1 MSSSPDVSSYV
12 DLTINDEDPVAILND
27 ILSSARGLLPGWQPE
42 AGQIEVVLSEAF
54 ANRTAQLAATINRL
68 PSATTE
74 VLLQLFGLTRS
85 DGTKATAT
93 IDVAMFASDTLYAGT
108 RFMYY
113 DPNEARSYIFTLD
126 ADFTGTSGSGLAV
139 TAEAVGAAY
148 NSSTSVG
155 ESLVLLTANDNF
167 NSATFATNP
176 STGADAETDSEYFTR
191 GTTLLASYT
200 TASTTA
206 SQIKYYV
213 SANKTYANRVEVYNR
228 RRYRDRDTT
237 ATDYGTHDGYALVAV
252 GGNVSTAA
260 SATAQVPVSTSN
272 LSDLYDSLTARVAS
286 GVTIDVMSAELAS
299 VSVTATVVKTSGA
312 VASTVKTA
320 VENAIKAY
328 FDPNQWDWSE
338 NTVRKNEL
346 ISLIDGISGV
356 DYVSSLTLD
365 GQTLIGTDNIGY
377 YTLSGGTKTTVNLDI
392 GQDGPAS
399 LVSPN
404 GTYAAGKLGFY
415 YVDADAADP
424 VLYEFRNT
432 SDVVISGGGATN
444 QPFEAVANGLQ
455 YNDTSN
461 GGSVDASATYPGT
474 GDPLGGSPSTLGSA
488 TATGAFTGGS
498 NDSNTFTVLNGTGA
512 VDSDLTV
519 RNLGT
524 LLTFGTLNITV
535 S

>member
-12 DLTINDEDPVAILND
+12 DLTIYDEDPVVILND

-74 VLLQLFGLTRS
+74 VLLQLFGLGRS
-85 DGTKATAT
+85 DGTKAVAT
-93 IDVAMFASDTLYAGT
+93 IDLAMHADDTLYAGT

-113 DPNEARSYIFTLD
+113 DRNEARSYIFTLD
-126 ADFTGTSGSGLAV
+126 ADVTTTSKSASGVAV

-148 NSSTSVG
+148 NSSTLVG

-167 NSATFATNP
+167 KSATFATNP
-176 STGADAETDSEYFTR
+176 TNGADAETDSDYFTR

-213 SANKTYANRVEVYNR
+213 SANKTYANRVEVFNR

-237 ATDYGTHDGYALVAV
+237 ATDYSTHDGYALVAV

-260 SATAQVPVSTSN
+260 SATAQLPVSTSN

-320 VENAIKAY
+320 IENAIKAY
-328 FDPNQWDWSE
+328 FDPNQWDWSS
-338 NTVRKNEL
+338 NTVRQNEL

-377 YTLSGGTKTTVNLDI
+377 YTASGGTA
-392 GQDGPAS
+392 AS
-399 LVSPN
+399 ATLV
-404 GTYAAGKLGFY
+404 TAGVTDAIYDPGDLGFY
-415 YVDADAADP
+415 YVDADVATP
-424 VLYEFRNT
+424 VVYEFENAESIT
-432 SDVVISGGGATN
+432 VTGGIGTGVFVAK
-444 QPFEAVANGLQ
+444 ANGIG

-461 GGSVDASATYPGT
+461 SGNVDAGATYQGT
-474 GDPLGGSPSTLGSA
+474 GTVAVALG
-488 TATGAFTGGS
+488 TATVSSGAITGGS

>member
-27 ILSSARGLLPGWQPE
+27 ILSSARGLLPGWYPE

-93 IDVAMFASDTLYAGT
+93 IDVTMFASDTLYAGT
-108 RFMYY
+108 LFMYY
-113 DPNEARSYIFTLD
+113 DRNTARSYIFRLD

-139 TAEAVGAAY
+139 TAEAIGAAY
-148 NSSTSVG
+148 NSSTLVG

-167 NSATFATNP
+167 SSATFATNP
-176 STGADAETDSEYFTR
+176 SDGADAETDSEYFTR
-191 GTTLLASYT
+191 GATLLASYT
-200 TASTTA
+200 SASTTA

-213 SANKTYANRVEVYNR
+213 SANKTYANRVEVFNR

-237 ATDYGTHDGYALVAV
+237 ATGYGTHDGYALVAV

-260 SATAQVPVSTSN
+260 SATAQVPVSASN
-272 LSDLYDSLTARVAS
+272 LLDLYDSLTARVAS

-320 VENAIKAY
+320 VENAIKAH
-328 FDPNQWDWSE
+328 FDPNQWDWSA
-338 NTVRKNEL
+338 NTVRQNEL

-356 DYVSSLTLD
+356 DYVSALTLD

-377 YTLSGGTKTTVNLDI
+377 YTASGGTA
-392 GQDGPAS
+392 AS
-399 LVSPN
+399 ATLVTS
-404 GTYAAGKLGFY
+404 GVTDATYAVGELGFY
-415 YVDADAADP
+415 YVDADVATP
-424 VLYEFRNT
+424 VVYEFENAE
-432 SDVVISGGGATN
+432 SIVVSGGAGTGVFVAK
-444 QPFEAVANGLQ
+444 ANGLG

-461 GGSVDASATYPGT
+461 SGNVDAGATYQGT
-474 GDPLGGSPSTLGSA
+474 GTVAAALG
-488 TATGAFTGGS
+488 TATVSSGAITGGS
-498 NDSNTFTVLNGTGA
+498 NDSNTFMVLNGTGA

-524 LLTFGTLNITV
+524 LLTYGTLNITV